1 MSSASHSSDNPLYFT
16 EWSRENITHLYERE
30 SDTTSLVPLPE
41 YGFVVVLIPAH
52 NEEARIVSTLRS
64 LREQTRHVDAII
76 VVADNCTDHTVA
88 VALAEGV
95 TVISTEHNTQRKA
108 GALNQALDAI
118 LPKLHED
125 DIVLL
130 MDADTRLG
138 ENFVA
143 SVTQTL
149 WGDHRS
155 RAIGGVGGV
164 FMGDIDGWS
173 LVQQLQQNEYVRYA
187 RKLARRRGRALV
199 LTGTGSIIQV
209 GVLRNVMTA
218 RRDGMVPDLGNTNGV
233 YDVDSLTE
241 DNELTLTI
249 KAKAMGMR
257 TVSPKDCQVFTAL
270 MPNYAFL
277 YQQRRR
283 WQRGA
288 LENLMAHGMHFYTAP
303 YVAKQ
308 IASYVAI
315 MFLPL
320 YVTTL
325 TLQIVYG
332 GDHGLFP
339 IFWVAVAV
347 LYLLE
352 QTWSVRKGGWRAVF
366 ISLAL
371 VPEIL
376 YSLFLDV
383 VFLMSLFGMIVSQ
396 HESWGRGIDEESAGH
411 TGSSATLLLSGGH
424 ERTAHWLARAVAT
437 LGLLMTFAIP
447 IVPFFNR
454 KLAWTAIAVFVII
467 GSINTVIRLIPV
479 PTR

>member
-1 MSSASHSSDNPLYFT
+1 MSGTSHSSDNPQRFSD
-16 EWSRENITHLYERE
+16 WQRDSITHLY
-30 SDTTSLVPLPE
+30 DTNQDETTLVPLPD

-52 NEEARIVSTLRS
+52 NEENRIASTLRS
-64 LREQTRHVDAII
+64 LRNQTRHVDAII
-76 VVADNCTDHTVA
+76 VVADNCTDNTVA

-95 TVISTEHNTQRKA
+95 TVISTERNTQRKA
-108 GALNQALDAI
+108 GALNQALDAV

-143 SVTQTL
+143 SVTHTL
-149 WGDHRS
+149 WSDHRA
-155 RAIGGVGGV
+155 RALGGVGGV
-164 FMGDIDGWS
+164 FMGDMDGWS

-199 LTGTGSIIQV
+199 LTGTGSILQV

-218 RRDGMVPDLGNTNGV
+218 RRDGMVPDLGQTHGV

-241 DNELTLTI
+241 DNELTLAI
-249 KAKAMGMR
+249 KAMGLR

-270 MPNYAFL
+270 MPNYTYL

-288 LENLMAHGMHFYTAP
+288 LENLMAHGIHLYTAT
-303 YVAKQ
+303 YIVKQ

-325 TLQIVYG
+325 TLQIIFG

-339 IFWVAVAV
+339 IFWVGVAV

-352 QTWSVRKGGWRAVF
+352 QTWSVRLGGRRAVLL
-366 ISLAL
+366 SLAII
-371 VPEIL
+371 PEIV
-376 YSLFLDV
+376 YSLFLNV
-383 VFLMSLFGMIVSQ
+383 VFVMSLFGLVTSQ
-396 HESWGRGIDEESAGH
+396 HESWGRGIDEESAQIAGDNSTSH
-411 TGSSATLLLSGGH
+411 LSGGH
-424 ERTAHWLARAVAT
+424 ARTAHWLARSSAT
-437 LGLLMTFAIP
+437 LGLVAIFS
-447 IVPFFNR
+447 IAIIPFYNR
-454 KLAWTAIAVFVII
+454 KLAWAAIAVFVII
-467 GSINTVIRLIPV
+467 GSINTIIRLVPV
-479 PTR
+479 PTK

>member
-1 MSSASHSSDNPLYFT
+1 MSSASDGGRNLHHFNDWNRKAL
-16 EWSRENITHLYERE
+16 THLYHADGDR
-30 SDTTSLVPLPE
+30 TSLVPLPH

-52 NEEARIVSTLRS
+52 NEENRIVSTLLS
-64 LREQTRHVDAII
+64 LREQTRHVDAVI
-76 VVADNCTDHTVA
+76 VVADNCTDNTVA

-95 TVISTEHNTQRKA
+95 TVISTENNKQRKA

-138 ENFVA
+138 SNFVA

-149 WGDHRS
+149 WSDHRS
-155 RAIGGVGGV
+155 RALGGVGGV
-164 FMGDIDGWS
+164 FMGDFDGWS

-199 LTGTGSIIQV
+199 LTGTGSILQV

-218 RRDGMVPDLGNTNGV
+218 RRDGMLPDLGATSGV

-241 DNELTLTI
+241 DNELTLSI
-249 KAKAMGMR
+249 KAIGMR

-288 LENLMAHGMHFYTAP
+288 LENLMAHGVHFYTVP
-303 YVAKQ
+303 YIAKQ

-325 TLQIVYG
+325 TLQIIYG
-332 GDHGLFP
+332 GNHGLFP
-339 IFWVAVAV
+339 VFWVAVAV

-352 QTWSVRKGGWRAVF
+352 QTWSVRKGGGRAILV
-366 ISLAL
+366 SLVL
-371 VPEIL
+371 IPEIL
-376 YSLFLDV
+376 YSIFLDV
-383 VFLMSLFGMIVSQ
+383 VFLMSLFGMILSQ
-396 HESWGRGIDEESAGH
+396 HESWGRGIDEESAEHAGK
-411 TGSSATLLLSGGH
+411 SATSLLSGGH
-424 ERTAHWLARAVAT
+424 GRTAHLLARTVAT

-447 IVPFFNR
+447 IIPFLNR
-454 KLAWTAIAVFVII
+454 KLAWTAIAIFVII

>member
-1 MSSASHSSDNPLYFT
+1 MSSTSHSQKEPYHFS
-16 EWSRENITHLYERE
+16 EWNRDSITHLYDAD
-30 SDTTSLVPLPE
+30 SDATSLVPLPE

-52 NEEARIVSTLRS
+52 NEEGRIVSTLHS
-64 LREQTRHVDAII
+64 LRDQTRHVDAII
-76 VVADNCTDHTVA
+76 VVADNCTDNTVA

-108 GALNQALDAI
+108 GALNQALDAV

-149 WGDHRS
+149 WSDHRQ
-155 RAIGGVGGV
+155 RALGGVGGV
-164 FMGDIDGWS
+164 FMGDMDGWS

-187 RKLARRRGRALV
+187 RKLGRRRGRALV
-199 LTGTGSIIQV
+199 LTGTGSILQV

-218 RRDGMVPDLGNTNGV
+218 RRDGMVPDLGATNGV

-241 DNELTLTI
+241 DNELTLAI
-249 KAKAMGMR
+249 KAMGMR

-270 MPNYAFL
+270 MPSYSFL

-288 LENLMAHGMHFYTAP
+288 LENLMAHGLHLYTAP
-303 YVAKQ
+303 YIAKQ

-325 TLQIVYG
+325 TLQIVFG
-332 GDHGLFP
+332 GNHGLFP

-347 LYLLE
+347 LYLIE
-352 QTWSVRKGGWRAVF
+352 QTWSVRLGGKRAILV
-366 ISLAL
+366 SLAI
-371 VPEIL
+371 VPEIV
-376 YSLFLDV
+376 YSFFLDV
-383 VFLMSLFGMIVSQ
+383 VFVMSLFGMIVSQ
-396 HESWGRGIDEESAGH
+396 HESWGRGIDEESAQLA
-411 TGSSATLLLSGGH
+411 GSTSTTNLSGGH
-424 ERTAHWLARAVAT
+424 GRTAHWLARTSAT
-437 LGLLMTFAIP
+437 LGLLAIFSIP
-447 IVPFFNR
+447 IVPFYNR
-454 KLAWTAIAVFVII
+454 HLAWTAIAVFVII

-479 PTR
+479 PTK

>member
-1 MSSASHSSDNPLYFT
+1 VSSTSHSSDHPFLFT
-16 EWSRENITHLYERE
+16 EWNRENLTHLYDDE
-30 SDTTSLVPLPE
+30 SDETSLVPLPE

-52 NEEARIVSTLRS
+52 NEEKRIAATLRS
-64 LREQTRHVDAII
+64 LHEQSRHVDAII
-76 VVADNCTDHTVA
+76 VVADNCTDDTVA

-143 SVTQTL
+143 SVTRTL
-149 WGDHRS
+149 WSDHRH
-155 RAIGGVGGV
+155 RALGGVGGV
-164 FMGDIDGWS
+164 FMGDMDGWS

-199 LTGTGSIIQV
+199 LTGTGSILQV

-218 RRDGMVPDLGNTNGV
+218 RRDGRVPDLGETNGV

-241 DNELTLTI
+241 DNELTLSI
-249 KAKAMGMR
+249 KALGMR

-270 MPNYAFL
+270 MPNYSFL

-288 LENLMAHGMHFYTAP
+288 LENLMAHGLHSYTAP
-303 YVAKQ
+303 YIAKQ
-308 IASYVAI
+308 IASYIAI

-320 YVTTL
+320 YVATL
-325 TLQIVYG
+325 TLQIIYG

-339 IFWVAVAV
+339 LFWIAVAV

-352 QTWSVRKGGWRAVF
+352 QTWSVRLGGRRAVLL
-366 ISLAL
+366 SLA
-371 VPEIL
+371 VIPEII

-383 VFLMSLFGMIVSQ
+383 VFVMSLFGMIVSQ
-396 HESWGRGIDEESAGH
+396 RESWGRGIDEESAEAGTEH
-411 TGSSATLLLSGGH
+411 GRTSLLSGGH
-424 ERTAHWLARAVAT
+424 DRTAHWLARLTAS
-437 LGLLMTFAIP
+437 LGLLAIFALPVI
-447 IVPFFNR
+447 PFFNR
-454 KLAWTAIAVFVII
+454 PLAWTAIAIFVII
-467 GSINTVIRLIPV
+467 GSINTVIRLVPV